1 MTTPGDHANAE
12 FDRFLRAAVALRAT
26 QLSLSVDEPPVI
38 EVDGNRK
45 EMNRGPISESEL
57 NSMLSQILDASQMI
71 ELKVTGELLFE
82 RSVEYHGTE
91 FSFDIQL
98 HVYENNVI
106 VLAHPN

>member
-1 MTTPGDHANAE
+1 
-12 FDRFLRAAVALRAT
+12 
-26 QLSLSVDEPPVI
+26 
-38 EVDGNRK
+38 
-45 EMNRGPISESEL
+45 
-57 NSMLSQILDASQMI
+57 MLSQILDASQMI